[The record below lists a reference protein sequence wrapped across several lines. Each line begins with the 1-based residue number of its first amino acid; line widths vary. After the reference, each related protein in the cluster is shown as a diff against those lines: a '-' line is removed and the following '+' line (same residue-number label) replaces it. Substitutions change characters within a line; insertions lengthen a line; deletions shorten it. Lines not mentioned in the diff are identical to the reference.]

1 MWIVVYLVKGIEA
14 VVEVKS
20 LLESHGILVMIK
32 KKTDDDDSLAF
43 YDILVPQTEAGEAQE
58 LLIMIE
64 RD

>member
-14 VVEVKS
+14 ASKVKN
-20 LLESHGILVMIK
+20 LLESHDILVMIK
-32 KKTDDDDSLAF
+32 KKTNDDDSQAF
-43 YDILVPQTEAGEAQE
+43 FDILVPQTEAGEAQE

>member
-14 VVEVKS
+14 VIEIRN
-20 LLESHGILVMIK
+20 LLESHGILVMTK
-32 KKTDDDDSLAF
+32 KKTDGDESQAF

>member
-14 VVEVKS
+14 VLNTKR
-20 LLESHGILVMIK
+20 LLESHGILVMVR
-32 KKTDDDDSLAF
+32 KKTPGDDNMAF

-58 LLIMIE
+58 LLIMDE